1 MSKATRRL
9 KASES
14 TKWTKK
20 RLKKL
25 DRWAFPSAGPYAFIR
40 IKRVHFKKGWHPKI
54 PGWPNYDKTKISR
67 ITGCTFY
74 TNTE

>member
-1 MSKATRRL
+1 MSKATRML
-9 KASES
+9 KASAS

-25 DRWAFPSAGPYAFIR
+25 DRFPCGYPTVRMFIR

-54 PGWPNYDKTKISR
+54 PGWPNYDKTRIKR
-67 ITGCTFY
+67 ITGCIFY
-74 TNTE
+74 TNS

>member
-1 MSKATRRL
+1 MSKATRML

-25 DRWAFPSAGPYAFIR
+25 DRFALPRNGPNAFIR

-54 PGWPNYDKTKISR
+54 PGWPNYDKTRIKW
-67 ITGCTFY
+67 ITGCVFY
-74 TNTE
+74 TNS

>member
-1 MSKATRRL
+1 MSKATRML

-25 DRWAFPSAGPYAFIR
+25 GRFAFPLNGPYAFIR

-54 PGWPNYDKTKISR
+54 PCWPNYDRDHIGLTAPR
-67 ITGCTFY
+67 VVFY
-74 TNTE
+74 TN